1 MAGFAHVLSALL
13 MSARGVLPH
22 SPAGTCAGGGPGIE
36 LRRANVLPEEPVAT
50 TVEVLAEAFKEAG
63 TPFMVGHPG
72 GESVELMEAG
82 RQRGMRFLLMKQ
94 EVAGAMLAATWG
106 EITGSPG
113 VCLSTRG
120 PGAAN
125 MVNGV
130 AHALLDRAPL
140 IAITDA
146 YSRATFETGLRQR
159 LDQQALYAPLVKWTT
174 TIDARSVRQQL
185 RRAMRTATGLP
196 PGPVHFEL
204 PQSETTREAGH
215 DLAEPPLRPHL
226 VYPRPERGD
235 LKGVLA
241 AIGRAKRPI
250 LLAGLGVFW
259 ATATDAFVRF
269 AERLGAP
276 VLTTSK
282 CKGAIPED
290 HPLRAGCII
299 GGLIERNLVTQADLI
314 ITVGLDAVELQP
326 KPWPYTLP
334 VLALSAAPSLDAL
347 VPANP
352 EVVGD
357 LGALLAA
364 LAEWAPE
371 RASWGEKAARDFRA
385 QVNKALDTPSRGLS
399 PQRAVEIARAVLPR
413 DTIATC
419 DAGASRLLVVQK
431 WQAYAAREF
440 LTSNGLGS
448 MGYAVP
454 GALGA
459 RLAHPNRPIVAFSG
473 DGGFLMAVAE
483 LQTAQRENLPIIIVV
498 FDDQEIGL
506 IRIKQEIKNIPRH
519 GIKLGG
525 VDWEKLGPAFGA
537 DATVVERESALADA
551 LSAAVGSGRTTLIAA
566 RIDASGYVDQFNAL
580 REL

>member
-1 MAGFAHVLSALL
+1 
-13 MSARGVLPH
+13 
-22 SPAGTCAGGGPGIE
+22 
-36 LRRANVLPEEPVAT
+36 LPEERVATT
-50 TVEVLAEAFKEAG
+50 TVEVLAEAFKQAG
-63 TPFMVGHPG
+63 TPFIVGHPG
-72 GESVELMEAG
+72 GESVELMEAA

-106 EITGSPG
+106 EISGSPG

-146 YSRATFETGLRQR
+146 YSRPTFETGLRQR
-159 LDQQALYAPLVKWTT
+159 LDQKALYAPLVKWST

-185 RRAMRTATGLP
+185 RRAMRTATGAP

-204 PQSETTREAGH
+204 PQSETTREAGAL
-215 DLAEPPLRPHL
+215 LAESPLRPNL
-226 VYPRPERGD
+226 VCPRPERSD
-235 LKGVLA
+235 LKGVLGL
-241 AIGRAKRPI
+241 IGRAKRPI
-250 LLAGLGVFW
+250 LLAGLGIFW
-259 ATATDAFVRF
+259 AHAAGAFVRF

-299 GGLIERNLVTQADLI
+299 GGLIERNLVNQADLI

-334 VLALSAAPSLDAL
+334 VLALSGVASLDAL
-347 VPANP
+347 VPADP
-352 EVVGD
+352 EVVGE
-357 LGALLAA
+357 LGALLSA

-371 RASWGEKAARDFRA
+371 RANWGEKAAREFRA
-385 QVNKALDTPSRGLS
+385 QVNQALDRPSRGLS
-399 PQRAVEIARAVLPR
+399 PQRTVEIARAVLPR

-431 WQAYAAREF
+431 WQAYAARDF

-448 MGYAVP
+448 MGYALP

-459 RLAHPNRPIVAFSG
+459 RLAHPKRPIVAFSG

-483 LQTAQRENLPIIIVV
+483 LQTAQREGLPIIVVV
-498 FDDQEIGL
+498 FDDAEIGL
-506 IRIKQEIKNIPRH
+506 IRIKQEIKNIPLN
-519 GIKLGG
+519 GVKLGG
-525 VDWEKLGPAFGA
+525 VDWEKLAAAFAADGA
-537 DATVVERESALADA
+537 VVETETALGDALVAALA
-551 LSAAVGSGRTTLIAA
+551 SGRTTLIAA
-566 RIDASGYVDQFNAL
+566 RIDPSGYVDQFNAL